1 MIYDNIGQLI
11 GNTPLV
17 RVKFPELALQAEIV
31 AKVESFNPGGSI
43 KDRVA
48 ANMLYQAEA
57 DGVLQPGYSNAF
69 GSSPSRKR
77 KSNCESSHGSGF
89 LMQNFAMNP
98 LYLPTRYMTLP

>member
-43 KDRVA
+43 KVHESR
-48 ANMLYQAEA
+48 QI
-57 DGVLQPGYSNAF
+57 
-69 GSSPSRKR
+69 GSSQMRWQ
-77 KSNCESSHGSGF
+77 E
-89 LMQNFAMNP
+89 
-98 LYLPTRYMTLP
+98 